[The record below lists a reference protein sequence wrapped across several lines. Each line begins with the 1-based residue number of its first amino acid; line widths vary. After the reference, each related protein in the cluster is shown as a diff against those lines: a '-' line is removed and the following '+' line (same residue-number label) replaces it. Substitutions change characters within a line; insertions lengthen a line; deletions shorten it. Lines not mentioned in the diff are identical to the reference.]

1 MLRYLN
7 YDIVFQEVPGEVSL
21 AINITNCPNRCKGC
35 HSPELMKDIGE
46 ELNESV
52 LLSLLEKYGKAI
64 GCICFMGG
72 DASPKEVQH
81 LATFLKKQTAF
92 KIKVAWYSGRQE
104 LPSNFE
110 IVHFDFIKLGPY
122 VQNLGGLNSLTT
134 NQRFYRVENA
144 KMIDDTKMF
153 FKIGHSNFLEKKY

>member
-1 MLRYLN
+1 MLKYLN
-7 YDIVFQEVPGEVSL
+7 YDIVFQEVPGEVCL

-72 DASPKEVQH
+72 DASPKEVEY
-81 LATFLKKQTAF
+81 LASFLKKQRTF
-92 KIKVAWYSGRQE
+92 EIKVAWYSGKQY

-110 IVHFDFIKLGPY
+110 IDHFDFIKLGPY
-122 VQNLGGLNSLTT
+122 VQNMGGLNSLTT

-144 KMIDDTKMF
+144 KMIDGNKMF
-153 FKIGHSNFLEKKY
+153 LGNLA